1 MKETVLTFL
10 TRIAFL
16 LGDSTK
22 DPDAPALLKH
32 SLGLLDDA
40 LVLWPSIPVKMN
52 FLNRMLETNLQ
63 QNVDPPPSLIIGEP
77 HRLNTAISA
86 FSTFKEHA
94 AHAAGYAVCSTGPT
108 LCYTVPVTTTRSL
121 DRVSYE
127 VAELALPSGVRWHAS
142 GISAGL
148 QVWR

>member
-1 MKETVLTFL
+1 MLTFL

-32 SLGLLDDA
+32 SLSLLDDA

-63 QNVDPPPSLIIGEP
+63 QNLDPPPSLIIGDHHHLNIRFWVI
-77 HRLNTAISA
+77 HRYISEGFNMHDTLLNMQPAAQVQRFVTRHLQQKCTAQTESPESLA
-86 FSTFKEHA
+86 FPCGVVRHA
-94 AHAAGYAVCSTGPT
+94 LG
-108 LCYTVPVTTTRSL
+108 
-121 DRVSYE
+121 
-127 VAELALPSGVRWHAS
+127 LP
-142 GISAGL
+142 AGL

>member
-1 MKETVLTFL
+1 MLTFL

-40 LVLWPSIPVKMN
+40 LVLWPAIPVKMN

-63 QNVDPPPSLIIGEP
+63 QNVDPPPSLIIGAP
-77 HRLNTAISA
+77 RRLLNAPSIASQA
-86 FSTFKEHA
+86 PRC
-94 AHAAGYAVCSTGPT
+94 CS
-108 LCYTVPVTTTRSL
+108 CC
-121 DRVSYE
+121 
-127 VAELALPSGVRWHAS
+127 
-142 GISAGL
+142 
-148 QVWR
+148 

>member
-1 MKETVLTFL
+1 MLTFL

-63 QNVDPPPSLIIGEP
+63 QNVDPPPSLIIGDP
-77 HRLNTAISA
+77 HPLITPISA
-86 FSTFKEHA
+86 SLYHGKTA
-94 AHAAGYAVCSTGPT
+94 AHAAEHAICSTDPT
-108 LCYTVPVTTTRSL
+108 LCYTIPVTVTHGS
-121 DRVSYE
+121 DRVFCK
-127 VAELALPSGVRWHAS
+127 VQGLVLP
-142 GISAGL
+142 
-148 QVWR
+148 